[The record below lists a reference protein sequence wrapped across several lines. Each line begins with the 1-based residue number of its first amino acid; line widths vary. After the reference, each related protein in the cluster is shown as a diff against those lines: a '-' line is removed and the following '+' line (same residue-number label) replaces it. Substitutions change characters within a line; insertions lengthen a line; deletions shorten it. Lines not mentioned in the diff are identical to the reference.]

1 MKKRDP
7 KANKNL
13 QERISMKELREKKR
27 QEYAEHDSH
36 SMTTTIFV
44 VILILIIIGTAIYL
58 TTHGKDFIS

>member
-7 KANKNL
+7 KTYQNL
-13 QERISMKELREKKR
+13 QQGLSMKELREKKR

-44 VILILIIIGTAIYL
+44 VVLILIIIGAGLICL
-58 TTHGKDFIS
+58 VL

>member
-44 VILILIIIGTAIYL
+44 VVLILIIIGAAIYL
-58 TTHGKDFIS
+58 TT